1 MICMQTQFVFIC
13 DNLCIRRCYPY
24 PPPPVHLIIFS
35 TEFNTQTSG
44 VCRCTVVVVGGG
56 GGAWGGGGSALQIR
70 MGGNLQKF
78 IIIYRGVASKNISK
92 GECGCRVTSTK
103 FQKHPPPL
111 STYYNH
117 VIFSDRN
124 Q

>member
-13 DNLCIRRCYPY
+13 DNLCIRPGVVT
-24 PPPPVHLIIFS
+24 PTPPPVHLIIFS

-56 GGAWGGGGSALQIR
+56 GAWGGRRGSALQIR

-92 GECGCRVTSTK
+92 GECGCHVTSTK
-103 FQKHPPPL
+103 FQKHPPPFHIL
-111 STYYNH
+111 
-117 VIFSDRN
+117 
-124 Q
+124 

>member
-35 TEFNTQTSG
+35 TEFNTQASG

-56 GGAWGGGGSALQIR
+56 GAWGGGGQLCRLEWVATCKNSLLFIGVLQARIF
-70 MGGNLQKF
+70 QKVSV
-78 IIIYRGVASKNISK
+78 GVA
-92 GECGCRVTSTK
+92 
-103 FQKHPPPL
+103 
-111 STYYNH
+111 
-117 VIFSDRN
+117 
-124 Q
+124 

>member
-1 MICMQTQFVFIC
+1 MIIC
-13 DNLCIRRCYPY
+13 ASGVVTST

-35 TEFNTQTSG
+35 TEFNTQASG

-56 GGAWGGGGSALQIR
+56 GAWGGGGGSALQIR

-92 GECGCRVTSTK
+92 GECGCHVTSTK

-117 VIFSDRN
+117 VMFSDRN

>member
-1 MICMQTQFVFIC
+1 MIIC
-13 DNLCIRRCYPY
+13 ASGVVTPT

-56 GGAWGGGGSALQIR
+56 GAWGGGGGSALQIR

-103 FQKHPPPL
+103 FPKQPPPPFHIL
-111 STYYNH
+111 
-117 VIFSDRN
+117 
-124 Q
+124 

>member
-1 MICMQTQFVFIC
+1 MHQA
-13 DNLCIRRCYPY
+13 LLPL
-24 PPPPVHLIIFS
+24 PPVHLIIFS
-35 TEFNTQTSG
+35 TEFNTQASG

-56 GGAWGGGGSALQIR
+56 GAWGGRRGSALQIR

-92 GECGCRVTSTK
+92 GECGCHVTSTK
-103 FQKHPPPL
+103 FQKQPPL

-117 VIFSDRN
+117 VMFSDRN

>member
-1 MICMQTQFVFIC
+1 MIIC
-13 DNLCIRRCYPY
+13 ASGVVTPT

-35 TEFNTQTSG
+35 TEFNTQASG
-44 VCRCTVVVVGGG
+44 VCRCTVVVVGG

-103 FQKHPPPL
+103 FPKQPPL

-117 VIFSDRN
+117 VMFSDRN